1 MRDPYEIKTEIDEAQ
16 QNLEQNL
23 GELKDV
29 LMEKVDIKGKVEAEI
44 DKRKDQAMDVV
55 ARGQEIALDLYAQ
68 ARMFVRD
75 NPLLAAGIVGG
86 VLLVGGAV
94 IAVKRQLSDSAD

>member
-1 MRDPYEIKTEIDEAQ
+1 MRDRYEIKTEIDEAQ

-29 LMEKVDIKGKVEAEI
+29 LMEKVDIKAKVEAEV
-44 DKRKDQAMDVV
+44 DKRKAQAMEAV

-68 ARMFVRD
+68 ARSFVRD
-75 NPLLAAGIVGG
+75 NPMIAIGIVGG
-86 VLLVGGAV
+86 VLFVSGAV
-94 IAVKRQLSDSAD
+94 FAIKRQLNDSID

>member
-1 MRDPYEIKTEIDEAQ
+1 MRDRYEIKTEIDEAQ

-29 LMEKVDIKGKVEAEI
+29 LMEKVDIKAKVDAEI
-44 DKRKDQAMDVV
+44 DKRKDQAAEAV
-55 ARGQEIALDLYAQ
+55 ARGQEIAVDLYDQ

-75 NPLLAAGIVGG
+75 KPLYAAGIVAG

-94 IAVKRQLSDSAD
+94 LAIRHQLNDSAD